1 MEISKNNFWIRLNEE
16 FYENK
21 PKSLCGLFWKSVIAF
36 ICVFTN
42 PLQYVLF
49 AIAFVSSKVDKLEE
63 FSITSSVS
71 SGLFV
76 MNLLVSF
83 ASFAMINTNFITG
96 NFTLAYLTVII
107 TLVIL
112 GAIIWCLDWLN
123 DKIVD
128 WRFNR
133 RISREGLDFPPLP
146 KEPSII
152 VESFKAIKSK
162 VCPVITYKD

>member
-1 MEISKNNFWIRLNEE
+1 MEISNNNFWIRLNEE
-16 FYENK
+16 FYDKK

-49 AIAFVSSKVDKLEE
+49 VMDYVSSKVDKLEE
-63 FSITSSVS
+63 FSITNTVGPEVFILNLSVS
-71 SGLFV
+71 FISFV
-76 MNLLVSF
+76 LISY
-83 ASFAMINTNFITG
+83 NFITG

-112 GAIIWCLDWLN
+112 GAIIWFVDGLN
-123 DKIVD
+123 DKIAD

-133 RISREGLDFPPLP
+133 RISRGDSPPKP